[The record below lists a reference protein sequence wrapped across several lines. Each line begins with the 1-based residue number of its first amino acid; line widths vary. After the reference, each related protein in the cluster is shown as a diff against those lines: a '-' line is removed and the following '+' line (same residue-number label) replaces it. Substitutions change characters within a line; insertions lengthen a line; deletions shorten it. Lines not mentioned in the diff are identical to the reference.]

1 MMTGKLTEIQGG
13 WEAADL
19 AVDSSWTYRLSPTDI
34 VDLEQALAFA
44 LRANK
49 SLFAM
54 TPADFP
60 LSEAFSAVLA
70 QIMRTLQTGTGVY
83 LLKGVTVSRWSTEQL
98 RILFWGLGLHLGVAR
113 PQGRTSLYLTDVRD
127 VGTDYRSSTGRG
139 YNSNAALDFHTDT
152 GDIVGL
158 MCLRTAASGGESAI
172 VSAIKV
178 HNVMLK
184 KHPSA
189 LQYLYEPMHFSR
201 QGDAALDEKP
211 YYRSS
216 VFGQAYGHF
225 AAFVRPSHHILNA
238 QKDFQELPR
247 LSSDQEQALEVLHD
261 TIQDEGLCFR
271 MYLEPGDI
279 QFMNN
284 YTVIH
289 ARTNYIDHAEPE
301 LKRHLMR
308 LWLAVPQGQ
317 PLPSLWQDA
326 MKDIS
331 PCAVRGGVRG
341 CNITPEATAYE
352 QRLAQHHGMRC
363 SSNSSGLSVSE
374 GAPVAAIDP

>member
-1 MMTGKLTEIQGG
+1 
-13 WEAADL
+13 
-19 AVDSSWTYRLSPTDI
+19 
-34 VDLEQALAFA
+34 
-44 LRANK
+44 
-49 SLFAM
+49 
-54 TPADFP
+54 
-60 LSEAFSAVLA
+60 
-70 QIMRTLQTGTGVY
+70 
-83 LLKGVTVSRWSTEQL
+83 
-98 RILFWGLGLHLGVAR
+98 
-113 PQGRTSLYLTDVRD
+113 
-127 VGTDYRSSTGRG
+127 
-139 YNSNAALDFHTDT
+139 
-152 GDIVGL
+152 
-158 MCLRTAASGGESAI
+158 
-172 VSAIKV
+172 
-178 HNVMLK
+178 
-184 KHPSA
+184 
-189 LQYLYEPMHFSR
+189 
-201 QGDAALDEKP
+201 
-211 YYRSS
+211 
-216 VFGQAYGHF
+216 
-225 AAFVRPSHHILNA
+225 
-238 QKDFQELPR
+238 
-247 LSSDQEQALEVLHD
+247 
-261 TIQDEGLCFR
+261 
-271 MYLEPGDI
+271 MYLESGDI